1 MSDTKQN
8 IIKTISKTPLPAMFK
23 PFYGGLGSI
32 LFMHKV
38 VASKDPNKIRIPLND
53 ANEVSISYLEELI
66 LYFKKKGYDIISLED
81 LPKRLN
87 HASKDAKKFVI
98 FTFDD
103 GYKDNLTLAYPIFK
117 KHQVPMTVYITN
129 CFPNH
134 SAKLWWYLLED
145 LVMEQEEISVEIA
158 NRKQTYSL
166 SSFSQKEAAFHEL
179 RELFIGLSPEKQN
192 KVIDALAQ
200 AYGKDLQQYVKTE
213 SLSWTEIKELS
224 KDPLVTLGAHT
235 LNHVTLNTLSK
246 EDFYHETLESRKE
259 ISEKI
264 GKEVRHFAYP
274 FGTSKEVNE
283 REVEWLGKSEAFTT
297 ATTTRI
303 GNIFPKHKNH
313 LWALPRIQVLGTWE
327 GTQILEAY
335 ISGIVPA
342 LKNKFK
348 KVVTL

>member
-158 NRKQTYSL
+158 NRVRSITL
-166 SSFSQKEAAFHEL
+166 RRLPADRLNLWGSSP
-179 RELFIGLSPEKQN
+179 PER
-192 KVIDALAQ
+192 
-200 AYGKDLQQYVKTE
+200 T
-213 SLSWTEIKELS
+213 
-224 KDPLVTLGAHT
+224 
-235 LNHVTLNTLSK
+235 
-246 EDFYHETLESRKE
+246 
-259 ISEKI
+259 
-264 GKEVRHFAYP
+264 
-274 FGTSKEVNE
+274 
-283 REVEWLGKSEAFTT
+283 GKSSVGRQVRVKRERPAFRTKLLSLPVQSNST
-297 ATTTRI
+297 CEPSGNLRTISKRVCARAVVDPWISTSAGTVSTISRSMSVAFKLKLLSGASNFTLDRI
-303 GNIFPKHKNH
+303 GI
-313 LWALPRIQVLGTWE
+313 VLRRST
-327 GTQILEAY
+327 
-335 ISGIVPA
+335 
-342 LKNKFK
+342 
-348 KVVTL
+348 TL